1 VDFNPL
7 FGPLMPCSEDMQ
19 TNKPETDQENVHTV
33 WKSWKTVTESWEIS
47 EAKAA
52 ERKTHRGKR
61 N

>member
-1 VDFNPL
+1 
-7 FGPLMPCSEDMQ
+7 MPCSEDMQ